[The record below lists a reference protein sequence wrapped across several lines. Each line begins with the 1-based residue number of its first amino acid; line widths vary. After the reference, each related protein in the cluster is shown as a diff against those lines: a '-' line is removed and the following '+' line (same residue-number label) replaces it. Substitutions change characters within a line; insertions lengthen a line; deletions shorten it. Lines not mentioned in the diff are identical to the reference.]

1 MDRGL
6 KKMPPRYRRLAP
18 EDGVERLIVILLFAV
33 STIGIYVLTG
43 SLLSALFIGLLVGSV
58 AMGTVAVL

>member
-1 MDRGL
+1 
-6 KKMPPRYRRLAP
+6 MPPRYRRLAP

-33 STIGIYVLTG
+33 SAIGIYVLTG

>member
-1 MDRGL
+1 
-6 KKMPPRYRRLAP
+6 MPPRYRRLAP

-33 STIGIYVLTG
+33 SAIGIFVLTG

>member
-1 MDRGL
+1 
-6 KKMPPRYRRLAP
+6 MPPRYRRLAP

-33 STIGIYVLTG
+33 SAIGIYVLTG
-43 SLLSALFIGLLVGSV
+43 SFLSALFIGLLVGLV

>member
-6 KKMPPRYRRLAP
+6 KKTAPRYRRLAP

-33 STIGIYVLTG
+33 SAIGIYTLTG
-43 SLLSALFIGLLVGSV
+43 SLLAALFIGLLVGSV
-58 AMGTVAVL
+58 AVGTVAVL

>member
-1 MDRGL
+1 
-6 KKMPPRYRRLAP
+6 MPPRYRRLAP

-33 STIGIYVLTG
+33 SAIGIYVLTS
-43 SLLSALFIGLLVGSV
+43 SLLSALFIGLLVGLV